1 MHMKNFIK
9 KTWNS
14 VDATQEGRL
23 ILKVKLTTE
32 RIRYKY

>member
-1 MHMKNFIK
+1 
-9 KTWNS
+9 
-14 VDATQEGRL
+14 VDATQEGRV